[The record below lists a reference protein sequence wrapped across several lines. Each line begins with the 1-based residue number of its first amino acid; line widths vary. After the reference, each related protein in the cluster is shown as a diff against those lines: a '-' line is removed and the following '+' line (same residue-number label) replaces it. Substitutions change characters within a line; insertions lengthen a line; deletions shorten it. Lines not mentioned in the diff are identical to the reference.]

1 MKHTTL
7 TPEQDPKKFGG
18 SSETGI
24 LLTVPF
30 DAASHTMGSSQ
41 TSLLLNIQNF
51 CLSLQEIL
59 PIWVFSFL
67 HLYM

>member
-1 MKHTTL
+1 MKHMTL

-18 SSETGI
+18 SSETEI
-24 LLTVPF
+24 LLIVHF

-51 CLSLQEIL
+51 CLSLREIL